1 MPCPSLRTAALLSP
15 MLWLQRC
22 VTFTLGCGS
31 GVSFAGWSTFL
42 SFEQATINRSA
53 ARAPWRARARVG
65 VSPRCSGMVL
75 LAGGRGAG
83 RGGRSGGGGRRR
95 LRRATLEVGD
105 LQLQERGITGFG
117 SGSLR
122 TAVFAQCRRLVAL
135 GVKGIAADFVEAGAE
150 CAGIGHGAESGERAV
165 GLTLGNLHPGEPL
178 ACDPRELLVPGVLDD
193 RGELAGG
200 VIELG
205 LVDVHA
211 RREQPGLVRVGRA
224 RVIALELTEQHQR
237 LRTITALE
245 RANHLHVPGGGLE
258 PPRVLVA
265 LPPAP
270 AEDGTRPERD
280 RQQHGRRVLAYLL
293 LDPLPLL
300 FLRQIVF
307 HASSPVQPAATA
319 RAAMS
324 AASSPPGNCAT
335 GHSL

>member
-1 MPCPSLRTAALLSP
+1 MPCPSLRTAAFLSP
-15 MLWLQRC
+15 MLWPQRC

-65 VSPRCSGMVL
+65 FRPRCSGMGL
-75 LAGGRGAG
+75 LARGRGAG
-83 RGGRSGGGGRRR
+83 CGGRGGGGGRRS
-95 LRRATLEVGD
+95 LRRATLEIGD
-105 LQLQERGITGFG
+105 LQLQKRVFTAFG
-117 SGSLR
+117 SGSLC
-122 TAVFAQCRRLVAL
+122 TAVFAQCRHLVAL
-135 GVKGIAADFVEAGAE
+135 GVIGIAAYFVEAGGE
-150 CAGIGHGAESGERAV
+150 CAGIGHGGESGERAV

-178 ACDPRELLVPGVLDD
+178 PCHPRELLVPGVLDD

-211 RREQPGLVRVGRA
+211 RREQPRLVRVGGA
-224 RVIALELTEQHQR
+224 GVIALQLTEQHQC

-245 RANHLHVPGGGLE
+245 RANHLHVLGGGFE

-270 AEDGTRPERD
+270 AEDRTRAEHD
-280 RQQHGRRVLAYLL
+280 RQQHGRRVLAYLF

-300 FLRQIVF
+300 FLRQIVV

-319 RAAMS
+319 RAATS